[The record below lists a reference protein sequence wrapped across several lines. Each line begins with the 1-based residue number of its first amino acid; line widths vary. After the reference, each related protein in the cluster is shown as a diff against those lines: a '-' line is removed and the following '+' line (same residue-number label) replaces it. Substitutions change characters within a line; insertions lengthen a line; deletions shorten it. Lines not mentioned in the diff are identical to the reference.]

1 MENGTFLSDGKV
13 FGRMIG
19 IQESDVSRETFDSC
33 IYIYYIEAKH
43 RIGDGRRIEY
53 IKCSPRKRKA
63 FLSVFG
69 VNILYTL
76 FFWCYVCENMIYG
89 IEFDFYISNKIVF
102 SLSSQGKDDKCCNA
116 YVGYT
121 KCVLKVK
128 FA

>member
-19 IQESDVSRETFDSC
+19 MQESDVSRETFDSC
-33 IYIYYIEAKH
+33 IYIYYIEAEH

-53 IKCSPRKRKA
+53 IKCSTRKRKA

-69 VNILYTL
+69 LNILYIL

-102 SLSSQGKDDKCCNA
+102 SLSSHGKDDKCCNA
-116 YVGYT
+116 YV
-121 KCVLKVK
+121 
-128 FA
+128 